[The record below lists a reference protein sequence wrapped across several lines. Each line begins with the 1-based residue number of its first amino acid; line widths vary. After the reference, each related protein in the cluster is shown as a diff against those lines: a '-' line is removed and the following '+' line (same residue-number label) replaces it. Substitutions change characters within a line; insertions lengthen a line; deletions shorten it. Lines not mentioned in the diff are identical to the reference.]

1 MPQKRNARHAIQIKL
16 DRAWRRDP
24 KRQLENNKKTRRAVA
39 RRFVRESVPGGT
51 RGLRRARQQR
61 HPGVHGRPKRRH
73 GRRHGANSGAVSLLQ
88 KPVARG
94 GGETN
99 PDGDKLTQGIV
110 PPGSSLGFDSD
121 AAWLFTRDTD
131 VAMGDC
137 LIAGAAQPLDFM
149 NDLLVGGATLG
160 ALAAQSRLG
169 DAHPM
174 SAAQTQSAQTQVA
187 FVKSHAETEFAR
199 NVAINDEWVRS
210 VAKMCE
216 GPLGKARCATL
227 WLSKE
232 SRGTFKHPE
241 AAVDQQEYYAGVA
254 ARLDRAAWRL
264 NHPAEHILFL
274 DKLAAA
280 SRANQKGADKALPA
294 EPGPSFD
301 ELFARRL
308 EQAKAMR
315 AKSMQA
321 ASE

>member
-1 MPQKRNARHAIQIKL
+1 MPFKSSSIAPGAETPKDSSKTTEKHAALSRAVWCVNLGLVGLVAYAAQGNSVIQASMVGRNAVMGVDTAQTVARYLSCKSQS
-16 DRAWRRDP
+16 RA
-24 KRQLENNKKTRRAVA
+24 AVA
-39 RRFVRESVPGGT
+39 
-51 RGLRRARQQR
+51 
-61 HPGVHGRPKRRH
+61 K
-73 GRRHGANSGAVSLLQ
+73 
-88 KPVARG
+88 
-94 GGETN
+94 TN

-301 ELFARRL
+301 ELFALRL